1 MTNIPNCCS
10 KNTLMD
16 GTACTARNCA
26 AEFNPFMLT
35 KRRPKMGEK
44 RPASP
49 EFDNTVKQQ
58 KLQEDSDAEVQDES
72 HDVIENTV
80 EAAEETT
87 NREQELEESNGLT
100 GETDNLHQDL
110 STNVYTSEEDSKTRA
125 QTEVFD
131 LSRPKI
137 RESPAGTS
145 PGAKERG
152 SDRREDVIE
161 RRKTSLLSVVDNLKQ
176 RKMEEVR
183 VKMEQMEEEL
193 YMNGA
198 GTDAAR
204 KSELERRRDETRD
217 RIVSGL
223 GVVSAMAERWREQDV
238 ADTDRLTLEDREL
251 RLADREQQLAEV
263 LEQLRAL
270 KEQLLTQQDEMN
282 RVQQGQLAKQQ
293 QQLEI
298 QRQQQEQIQLQ
309 QQQLLQ
315 QQQKIHLLEQ
325 QIQEQCNNA
334 AAGQPFMRIIPV
346 FPHDQATAAAA
357 AAAAAAYYPSI
368 PRTLPYGT
376 ADQYPVALSPAAAA
390 RLQMAGIQPNLALH
404 SLGLDPR
411 LPVTAGSLPLTSVPQ
426 VHKPEP
432 SESTSPGQATTPQRS
447 TTQSSNST
455 TPQLHSILVNS
466 TANPQPLNLSQKAQS
481 SSPEKKM
488 ATSTTTSPTAG
499 AKAPSQATVSAPQ
512 TRALLLNSLSPTARA
527 QLMAHDSQAALQA
540 KQQAELERLRSV
552 GVLTTT
558 AHMNGLSQQTSPT
571 AEGSKGVDKEKIAL
585 EALTHQLYMR
595 QMTSGK
601 VGGEGASSELTQKV
615 KEPGKMVI
623 DLTSEEAAASSHH
636 RELDAD
642 GRPNPHIQEAR
653 IYREVRGRT
662 VSEPHIKRPM
672 NAFMVWAKDE
682 RRKILQSFP
691 DMHNSNISK
700 ILGSRWKSMSNQE
713 KQPYYEEQA
722 RLSKAHLEKYPDYKY
737 KPRPKRTC
745 IVDGKKLRIGK
756 RKASFIGQE
765 RAWLLAGSTIVLV
778 AKQQAE
784 LERLRSVGVLTTTA
798 HMNGLSQQT
807 SPAAEGS
814 KGVDKEK
821 IALEALTHQ
830 LYMRQMTSGKVG
842 GEGASS
848 ELTQKVKEPGKMV
861 IDLTSEEAAASSH
874 HRELDADGRPN
885 PHIQEA
891 RIYREVRGRTV
902 SEPHIKRPMNAFMVW
917 AKDERR
923 KILQSFPD
931 MHNSNISKIL
941 GSRWKSM
948 SNQEKQPYYEEQ
960 ARLSKAHL
968 EKYPDYKYKP
978 RPKRT
983 CIVDGKKLRIGEY
996 KSLMR
1001 ARRHEVRS
1009 ALYQQAQVDHYT
1021 AAQIA
1026 QIAAAN
1032 AAAAASGVSTA
1043 TISQSVSSMV
1053 TTATG
1058 AGLSGSEAASA
1069 GAASMTMTS
1078 TGAEALPVITH
1089 TYSLETGVASQD

>member
-1 MTNIPNCCS
+1 M
-10 KNTLMD
+10 
-16 GTACTARNCA
+16 
-26 AEFNPFMLT
+26 
-35 KRRPKMGEK
+35 PKMGEK

-58 KLQEDSDAEVQDES
+58 KLQEDSDAEAQDEN
-72 HDVIENTV
+72 HDVGEKI
-80 EAAEETT
+80 AEEEETD
-87 NREQELEESNGLT
+87 REQELNETNGVS
-100 GETDNLHQDL
+100 GETDNLDQDL
-110 STNVYTSEEDSKTRA
+110 STNVLYSEEDSKTRA

-131 LSRPKI
+131 LSRPKN
-137 RESPAGTS
+137 RESSTGTS

-152 SDRREDVIE
+152 SDRKEDVIE

-193 YMNGA
+193 YMNGGA
-198 GTDAAR
+198 TG
-204 KSELERRRDETRD
+204 KGELERRRDETRD

-223 GVVSAMAERWREQDV
+223 GVVSAMAERWREQDG
-238 ADTDRLTLEDREL
+238 ADTERLTLEDREL

-426 VHKPEP
+426 VHKPER
-432 SESTSPGQATTPQRS
+432 SESTSPGRASTPQRS
-447 TTQSSNST
+447 TAQSTNST

-488 ATSTTTSPTAG
+488 VTTTTTSPTAG

-558 AHMNGLSQQTSPT
+558 AHINGLSQQTSPT
-571 AEGSKGVDKEKIAL
+571 AEGGKGLDKEKIAL

-601 VGGEGASSELTQKV
+601 VGGEG
-615 KEPGKMVI
+615 P
-623 DLTSEEAAASSHH
+623 
-636 RELDAD
+636 
-642 GRPNPHIQEAR
+642 
-653 IYREVRGRT
+653 
-662 VSEPHIKRPM
+662 
-672 NAFMVWAKDE
+672 
-682 RRKILQSFP
+682 
-691 DMHNSNISK
+691 
-700 ILGSRWKSMSNQE
+700 
-713 KQPYYEEQA
+713 
-722 RLSKAHLEKYPDYKY
+722 
-737 KPRPKRTC
+737 
-745 IVDGKKLRIGK
+745 
-756 RKASFIGQE
+756 
-765 RAWLLAGSTIVLV
+765 
-778 AKQQAE
+778 
-784 LERLRSVGVLTTTA
+784 
-798 HMNGLSQQT
+798 
-807 SPAAEGS
+807 
-814 KGVDKEK
+814 
-821 IALEALTHQ
+821 
-830 LYMRQMTSGKVG
+830 
-842 GEGASS
+842 SS

-1032 AAAAASGVSTA
+1032 AAAAASGVSTS

-1058 AGLSGSEAASA
+1058 AGLSVSDAASA
-1069 GAASMTMTS
+1069 GTSVSS
-1078 TGAEALPVITH
+1078 TGAEAMPVITH

>member
-1 MTNIPNCCS
+1 M
-10 KNTLMD
+10 
-16 GTACTARNCA
+16 
-26 AEFNPFMLT
+26 
-35 KRRPKMGEK
+35 PKMGEK

-58 KLQEDSDAEVQDES
+58 KLQVDSDAEAQDEN
-72 HDVIENTV
+72 HDAREKI
-80 EAAEETT
+80 AEEEETD
-87 NREQELEESNGLT
+87 REQELNETNGVS
-100 GETDNLHQDL
+100 GETDNLDQDL
-110 STNVYTSEEDSKTRA
+110 STNVLYSEEDSKTRA

-131 LSRPKI
+131 LSRPKN
-137 RESPAGTS
+137 RESFAGTS

-152 SDRREDVIE
+152 SDRKEDVIE

-193 YMNGA
+193 YMNGGAA
-198 GTDAAR
+198 G
-204 KSELERRRDETRD
+204 KGELERRRDETRD

-223 GVVSAMAERWREQDV
+223 GVVSAMAERWREQDG
-238 ADTDRLTLEDREL
+238 ADTERLTLEDREL

-426 VHKPEP
+426 VHKPER
-432 SESTSPGQATTPQRS
+432 SESTSPGRASTPQRS
-447 TTQSSNST
+447 TAQSTNST

-488 ATSTTTSPTAG
+488 VTTTTTSPTAG

-512 TRALLLNSLSPTARA
+512 TRALLLNSLSPTTRA

-558 AHMNGLSQQTSPT
+558 AHINGLSQQTSPT
-571 AEGSKGVDKEKIAL
+571 AEGGKGMDKEKIAL

-601 VGGEGASSELTQKV
+601 VGGEGPSSELTQKV

-765 RAWLLAGSTIVLV
+765 RAWLLAG
-778 AKQQAE
+778 
-784 LERLRSVGVLTTTA
+784 
-798 HMNGLSQQT
+798 
-807 SPAAEGS
+807 
-814 KGVDKEK
+814 
-821 IALEALTHQ
+821 
-830 LYMRQMTSGKVG
+830 
-842 GEGASS
+842 
-848 ELTQKVKEPGKMV
+848 
-861 IDLTSEEAAASSH
+861 
-874 HRELDADGRPN
+874 
-885 PHIQEA
+885 
-891 RIYREVRGRTV
+891 
-902 SEPHIKRPMNAFMVW
+902 
-917 AKDERR
+917 
-923 KILQSFPD
+923 
-931 MHNSNISKIL
+931 
-941 GSRWKSM
+941 
-948 SNQEKQPYYEEQ
+948 
-960 ARLSKAHL
+960 
-968 EKYPDYKYKP
+968 
-978 RPKRT
+978 
-983 CIVDGKKLRIGEY
+983 EY

-1032 AAAAASGVSTA
+1032 AAAAASGVSTS
-1043 TISQSVSSMV
+1043 TISQSVSSIV

-1058 AGLSGSEAASA
+1058 AGLSVSDVASA
-1069 GAASMTMTS
+1069 GTSVSS
-1078 TGAEALPVITH
+1078 TGAEAMPVITH

>member
-1 MTNIPNCCS
+1 M
-10 KNTLMD
+10 
-16 GTACTARNCA
+16 
-26 AEFNPFMLT
+26 
-35 KRRPKMGEK
+35 PKMGEK

-58 KLQEDSDAEVQDES
+58 KLQVDSDAEAQDEN
-72 HDVIENTV
+72 HDAREKI
-80 EAAEETT
+80 AEEEETD
-87 NREQELEESNGLT
+87 REQELNETNGVS
-100 GETDNLHQDL
+100 GETDNLDQDL
-110 STNVYTSEEDSKTRA
+110 STNVLYSEEDSKTRA

-131 LSRPKI
+131 LSRPKN
-137 RESPAGTS
+137 RESFAGTS

-152 SDRREDVIE
+152 SDRKEDVIE

-193 YMNGA
+193 YMNGGAA
-198 GTDAAR
+198 G
-204 KSELERRRDETRD
+204 KGELERRRDETRD

-223 GVVSAMAERWREQDV
+223 GVVSAMAERWREQDG
-238 ADTDRLTLEDREL
+238 ADTERLTLEDREL

-426 VHKPEP
+426 VHKPER
-432 SESTSPGQATTPQRS
+432 SESTSPGRASTPQRS
-447 TTQSSNST
+447 TAQSTNST

-488 ATSTTTSPTAG
+488 VTTTTTSPTAG

-512 TRALLLNSLSPTARA
+512 TRALLLNSLSPTTRA

-558 AHMNGLSQQTSPT
+558 AHINGLSQQTSPT
-571 AEGSKGVDKEKIAL
+571 AEGGKGMDKEKIAL

-601 VGGEGASSELTQKV
+601 VGGEG
-615 KEPGKMVI
+615 P
-623 DLTSEEAAASSHH
+623 
-636 RELDAD
+636 
-642 GRPNPHIQEAR
+642 
-653 IYREVRGRT
+653 
-662 VSEPHIKRPM
+662 
-672 NAFMVWAKDE
+672 
-682 RRKILQSFP
+682 
-691 DMHNSNISK
+691 
-700 ILGSRWKSMSNQE
+700 
-713 KQPYYEEQA
+713 
-722 RLSKAHLEKYPDYKY
+722 
-737 KPRPKRTC
+737 
-745 IVDGKKLRIGK
+745 
-756 RKASFIGQE
+756 
-765 RAWLLAGSTIVLV
+765 
-778 AKQQAE
+778 
-784 LERLRSVGVLTTTA
+784 
-798 HMNGLSQQT
+798 
-807 SPAAEGS
+807 
-814 KGVDKEK
+814 
-821 IALEALTHQ
+821 
-830 LYMRQMTSGKVG
+830 
-842 GEGASS
+842 SS

-1032 AAAAASGVSTA
+1032 AAAAASGVSTS
-1043 TISQSVSSMV
+1043 TISQSVSSIV

-1058 AGLSGSEAASA
+1058 AGLSVSDVASA
-1069 GAASMTMTS
+1069 GTSVSS
-1078 TGAEALPVITH
+1078 TGAEAMPVITH

>member
-72 HDVIENTV
+72 HDVSENTV

-198 GTDAAR
+198 GTGAEAAR

-481 SSPEKKM
+481 SSPVKKM

-571 AEGSKGVDKEKIAL
+571 
-585 EALTHQLYMR
+585 
-595 QMTSGK
+595 
-601 VGGEGASSELTQKV
+601 
-615 KEPGKMVI
+615 
-623 DLTSEEAAASSHH
+623 
-636 RELDAD
+636 
-642 GRPNPHIQEAR
+642 
-653 IYREVRGRT
+653 
-662 VSEPHIKRPM
+662 
-672 NAFMVWAKDE
+672 
-682 RRKILQSFP
+682 
-691 DMHNSNISK
+691 
-700 ILGSRWKSMSNQE
+700 
-713 KQPYYEEQA
+713 
-722 RLSKAHLEKYPDYKY
+722 
-737 KPRPKRTC
+737 
-745 IVDGKKLRIGK
+745 
-756 RKASFIGQE
+756 
-765 RAWLLAGSTIVLV
+765 
-778 AKQQAE
+778 
-784 LERLRSVGVLTTTA
+784 
-798 HMNGLSQQT
+798 
-807 SPAAEGS
+807 AEGS

>member
-1 MTNIPNCCS
+1 MGGRYTG
-10 KNTLMD
+10 D
-16 GTACTARNCA
+16 WRNQPEA
-26 AEFNPFMLT
+26 LLT
-35 KRRPKMGEK
+35 KKVGEKIRPKMGEK

-58 KLQEDSDAEVQDES
+58 KLQEDSDAEAQEEN
-72 HDVIENTV
+72 HDVSDENKIT
-80 EAAEETT
+80 EAEEE
-87 NREQELEESNGLT
+87 NSREQELKEANGV
-100 GETDNLHQDL
+100 TDNLDQDL
-110 STNVYTSEEDSKTRA
+110 STHVYSEEDSDKTRA

-131 LSRPKI
+131 LSRPKN
-137 RESPAGTS
+137 RESSAGTS
-145 PGAKERG
+145 PGAKERVG
-152 SDRREDVIE
+152 DRREDVIE

-193 YMNGA
+193 YMNGGA
-198 GTDAAR
+198 GADAAR

-238 ADTDRLTLEDREL
+238 ADTERLTLEDREL

-432 SESTSPGQATTPQRS
+432 SESTSPGRASTPQRS
-447 TTQSSNST
+447 TAQPSNSNST

-466 TANPQPLNLSQKAQS
+466 TANPQPLNLSQKAQP
-481 SSPEKKM
+481 SSPDKKM
-488 ATSTTTSPTAG
+488 VTSTTTSPTAG

-527 QLMAHDSQAALQA
+527 QLMAQDSQAALQA

-558 AHMNGLSQQTSPT
+558 AHLNGLSQQTSPT

-601 VGGEGASSELTQKV
+601 VVGEGTSSELTQKV

-636 RELDAD
+636 R
-642 GRPNPHIQEAR
+642 G
-653 IYREVRGRT
+653 
-662 VSEPHIKRPM
+662 
-672 NAFMVWAKDE
+672 
-682 RRKILQSFP
+682 
-691 DMHNSNISK
+691 
-700 ILGSRWKSMSNQE
+700 
-713 KQPYYEEQA
+713 
-722 RLSKAHLEKYPDYKY
+722 
-737 KPRPKRTC
+737 
-745 IVDGKKLRIGK
+745 
-756 RKASFIGQE
+756 
-765 RAWLLAGSTIVLV
+765 
-778 AKQQAE
+778 
-784 LERLRSVGVLTTTA
+784 
-798 HMNGLSQQT
+798 
-807 SPAAEGS
+807 
-814 KGVDKEK
+814 
-821 IALEALTHQ
+821 
-830 LYMRQMTSGKVG
+830 
-842 GEGASS
+842 
-848 ELTQKVKEPGKMV
+848 
-861 IDLTSEEAAASSH
+861 
-874 HRELDADGRPN
+874 ELDADGRPN

-1043 TISQSVSSMV
+1043 TISQSVSSLV

-1058 AGLSGSEAASA
+1058 AGLSGSDMASA
-1069 GAASMTMTS
+1069 GTS
-1078 TGAEALPVITH
+1078 TGTETLPVISH
-1089 TYSLETGVASQD
+1089 TYSLDTGVASQD